1 VVSKVRTCSRREG
14 PLGTGTVVNGGV
26 GDLMPLDCTEDAE
39 PSTAEAGCVIWFVGV
54 AAVDEGVGVE
64 DG

>member
-1 VVSKVRTCSRREG
+1 VRARSAQV
-14 PLGTGTVVNGGV
+14 LLLLAV

-39 PSTAEAGCVIWFVGV
+39 PSTAAEPGCAVCAVGV